1 MDNDSIE
8 ISARTVEEALELAL
22 RELDAGR
29 EEVAV
34 EVVNHG
40 RPGFFGIGSEQARVR
55 VTRLSASQELASLAI
70 GVVNSL
76 ISRMDVSVLA
86 TIRSSGDDETGPVID
101 IHGEDSGLLIGKRGE
116 TLQAFQFLVNMALN
130 KSMQSHPVVVVD
142 VEKYKER
149 RSKSLEALAARV
161 AERVARSGRPITLE
175 PMPPSER
182 RVIHLALAN
191 HSSVTTES
199 VGEGQQR
206 KVTVMVRR
214 NG

>member
-34 EVVNHG
+34 EVVNQG
-40 RPGFFGIGSEQARVR
+40 RAGFFGIGSEQARVR
-55 VTRLSASQELASLAI
+55 VTRLSSSEGLASLAI

-76 ISRMDVSVLA
+76 ISRMDISVLA

-101 IHGEDSGLLIGKRGE
+101 VQGEDSGLLIGKRGE

-149 RSKSLEALAARV
+149 RSKSLEAACCAGGGAGGEKRQADNPGTDAAVR
-161 AERVARSGRPITLE
+161 ATGDTPCPDKPLFR
-175 PMPPSER
+175 
-182 RVIHLALAN
+182 N
-191 HSSVTTES
+191 H
-199 VGEGQQR
+199 
-206 KVTVMVRR
+206 
-214 NG
+214 

>member
-1 MDNDSIE
+1 M
-8 ISARTVEEALELAL
+8 
-22 RELDAGR
+22 
-29 EEVAV
+29 
-34 EVVNHG
+34 
-40 RPGFFGIGSEQARVR
+40 
-55 VTRLSASQELASLAI
+55 TRLSSSEGLASLAI

-76 ISRMDVSVLA
+76 ISRMDISVLA
-86 TIRSSGDDETGPVID
+86 TIRYSGDDETGPVID
-101 IHGEDSGLLIGKRGE
+101 VHGEDSGLLIGKRGE

-130 KSMQSHPVVVVD
+130 KSMQGHPVVVVD

-149 RSKSLEALAARV
+149 RSKSLEALASRV

-175 PMPPSER
+175 PMPASER

-206 KVTVMVRR
+206 KVTVMTRR
-214 NG
+214 ND